1 MQNLG
6 WGDKSVIADIYTTL
20 NEWYIRLTFTVL
32 YTFNIQKLGF
42 RTTTQERYAYSNE
55 EIQHRSVYLG

>member
-1 MQNLG
+1 MRVLVPTFN
-6 WGDKSVIADIYTTL
+6 TTL
-20 NEWYIRLTFTVL
+20 NEWYIRLKFTVL